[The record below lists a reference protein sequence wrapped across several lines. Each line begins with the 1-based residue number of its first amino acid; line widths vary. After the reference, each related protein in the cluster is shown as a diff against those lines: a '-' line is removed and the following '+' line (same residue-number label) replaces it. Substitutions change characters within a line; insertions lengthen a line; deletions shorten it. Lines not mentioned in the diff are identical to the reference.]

1 MQNCSWSNSGT
12 SSTHI
17 SSQNDFPE
25 SWTRY
30 EELSRPVIL
39 TASPSGRRR
48 TAGWWVRAW
57 LSSHMWRMRGGPSWT
72 PGTTSYKC
80 SDNSVTVLMS
90 SLGSW
95 SKTWKHVLA
104 MSDTLYNMSFLE
116 ATPPWCVSVSAR
128 IMYIDCTERLQ
139 RHNSPSVWP

>member
-39 TASPSGRRR
+39 TASLSGRQQADESELDSVL
-48 TAGWWVRAW
+48 TCGGCGAELAGLLGLQV
-57 LSSHMWRMRGGPSWT
+57 
-72 PGTTSYKC
+72 TSAVITVLLC
-80 SDNSVTVLMS
+80 SVLMS

-104 MSDTLYNMSFLE
+104 MSDTLYNMSSLE
-116 ATPPWCVSVSAR
+116 ATPPCCVSVSAR
-128 IMYIDCTERLQ
+128 IMYIDCIERLQ
-139 RHNSPSVWP
+139 RHNSPSVCP